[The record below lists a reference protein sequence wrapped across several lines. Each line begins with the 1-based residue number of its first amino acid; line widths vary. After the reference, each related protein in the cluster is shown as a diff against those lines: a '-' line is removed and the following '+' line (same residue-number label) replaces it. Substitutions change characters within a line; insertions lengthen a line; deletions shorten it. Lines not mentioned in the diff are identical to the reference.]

1 MEWHPFNTNTEDTM
15 FINQA
20 FRPMINLK
28 SFRSIFVRFSASL
41 KVVSL
46 YSLNILLLIFLAI
59 CLWALPQSGD
69 LLVRASE
76 ATTTYSRF
84 YLLCA
89 LYFYVF
95 ITWYTSRVV
104 AWQSRAHSKSTFS
117 AWMMVHLPR
126 LMGYY
131 IYSIFVVAYLNSP
144 LFFDGLIN
152 FWIFLGCMALDFFI
166 YLYLI
171 KLFTWKGQPSERKL
185 AFYNFIFWFNI
196 LLLFLCALVAYK
208 WSLLIFVIL
217 SQSMFM
223 FLVVNREQAMKNTK
237 SICPPGILSEIFQKL
252 RVNETENA
260 LFTVL
265 QVVYTFGLLVYLSA
279 VTWLHFAINAG
290 TLTILFCALGV
301 IAGAVNLLKT
311 LSYLS
316 KINLTLLLFVFLFIT
331 GFFSEP
337 HAVQLNST
345 NSAQDAPFQKRQN
358 FEEYLKHWMDHHA
371 LELQR
376 DSIVPLI
383 FVHADGGASR
393 SGYWVASV
401 LARLEGEA
409 GFSRNLFC
417 LSGASGGSVGNA
429 TFFALLN
436 AKTQG
441 SPNQQ
446 TSILQRSQ
454 DFLST
459 DFLSYTLARMLGP
472 GALINLIV
480 PIIPDR
486 ARALEIA
493 LEDGMKDPNGA
504 DQLFK
509 TPFSRLVADTTN
521 SKYTLPILCINAT
534 QMQDGNPALISN
546 IKIDSS
552 ISKARL
558 DILSQIDNGKDINLS
573 TATILSARFPYLS
586 PAGLIVDTKP
596 DPMTPGQILKQHHY
610 YVDGGYFDNSGA
622 GIVQE
627 MIQKIERLKND
638 TPAGTS
644 SGIKFN
650 LRQLQKLRYIIIH
663 ITNSRL
669 QDNNLERI
677 HPFKNDLFA
686 PIVTIAGTYGS
697 QTAVNN
703 ARLEDYF
710 YSLNKYDKTNKD
722 TILNKYFDINL
733 YSNNSKED
741 YPMNWVIS
749 DAIRKK
755 MNNRLIQ
762 QKELNMLIKAL
773 KTYYLK
779 HSSRP

>member
-1 MEWHPFNTNTEDTM
+1 
-15 FINQA
+15 
-20 FRPMINLK
+20 MIKQN
-28 SFRSIFVRFSASL
+28 SVRGIFVRFSANL
-41 KVVSL
+41 KVIEL
-46 YSLNILLLIFLAI
+46 YSLNILLLVFLAL

-76 ATTTYSRF
+76 ATAVYSRF

-95 ITWYTSRVV
+95 ITWYTSRAV
-104 AWQSRAHSKSTFS
+104 AWQSPVHSKSYFS
-117 AWMMVHLPR
+117 AWMMIHLPR
-126 LMGYY
+126 LLGYY

-152 FWIFLGCMALDFFI
+152 FWIFLGCMLLDLFI
-166 YLYLI
+166 YIFLVRI
-171 KLFTWKGQPSERKL
+171 FCWKDQPTERKV
-185 AFYNFIFWFNI
+185 AFYNFVFWFNI
-196 LLLFLCALVAYK
+196 LLIFLCALTGNK
-208 WSLLIFVIL
+208 WSLLAFVVL
-217 SQSMFM
+217 SQGMFM
-223 FLVVNREQAMKNTK
+223 FLVVNRAKAMQNTN
-237 SICPPGILSEIFQKL
+237 SVCPPGILSTIFRKL
-252 RVNETENA
+252 QVDETENA

-265 QVVYTFGLLVYLSA
+265 QVVYIFGLVVYLSA
-279 VTWLHFAINAG
+279 QAWLHFAINAG
-290 TLTILFCALGV
+290 TLTILFCAFGV
-301 IAGAVNLLKT
+301 ISGAVNLLKT
-311 LSYLS
+311 LSFLS
-316 KINLTLLLFVFLFIT
+316 KINLTLLLFIFLFIM
-331 GFFSEP
+331 GFFSDP
-337 HAVQLNST
+337 HAIQL
-345 NSAQDAPFQKRQN
+345 QDAANPKATPFQSRQN
-358 FEEYLKHWMDHHA
+358 FDEYLKNWMDHHA

-401 LARLEGEA
+401 LARLEEEA

-429 TFFALLN
+429 TFFSLLYSKYQN
-436 AKTQG
+436 NSA
-441 SPNQQ
+441 QQ
-446 TSILQRSQ
+446 KASILLRSQ

-472 GALINLIV
+472 GALINLIA

-486 ARALEIA
+486 ARALEIS
-493 LEDGMKDPNGA
+493 LEDGMEDPKGM

-509 TPFSRLVADTTN
+509 TPFSKLVANTADAN
-521 SKYTLPILCINAT
+521 YPLPILCINVT

-546 IKIDSS
+546 IKMDSS

-558 DILSQIDNGKDINLS
+558 DILSQIESGKDMNLS

-586 PAGLIVDTKP
+586 PAGLIIEKRP
-596 DPMTPGQILKQHHY
+596 DPAIPGHLLKQHHY

-638 TPAGTS
+638 TLAGAS
-644 SGIKFN
+644 EGIKFN
-650 LRQLQKLRYIIIH
+650 LKQLKKLRYVIVH
-663 ITNSRL
+663 ITNSKLRN
-669 QDNNLERI
+669 DNLERI
-677 HPFKNDLFA
+677 HPFKNDFFA

-703 ARLEDYF
+703 TRLEDYF
-710 YSLNKYDKTNKD
+710 YSLNKYEKLNRDSV
-722 TILNKYFDINL
+722 LNKYFDINL
-733 YSNNSKED
+733 YTRDPKDD

-749 DAIRKK
+749 NAVRKK
-755 MNNRLIQ
+755 MNERLGQ
-762 QKELNMLIKAL
+762 QDELNTLIRAL
-773 KTYYLK
+773 KSYYLK
-779 HSSRP
+779 HPTSEP

>member
-1 MEWHPFNTNTEDTM
+1 
-15 FINQA
+15 
-20 FRPMINLK
+20 MINSK
-28 SFRSIFVRFSASL
+28 TVRGIFVRFSASL
-41 KVVSL
+41 KVVEL
-46 YSLNILLLIFLAI
+46 YSLNILLLIFLSI

-76 ATTTYSRF
+76 ATSTFSRF

-95 ITWYTSRVV
+95 ITWYTSRAV
-104 AWQSRAHSKSTFS
+104 AWQSRVQSKSSFS

-131 IYSIFVVAYLNSP
+131 IYSIFVLAYLNSP

-152 FWIFLGCMALDFFI
+152 FWVFLGCLALDFFI
-166 YLYLI
+166 YLYLT
-171 KLFTWKGQPSERKL
+171 KLFSWKGQPSEREV
-185 AFYNFIFWFNI
+185 AFYNFVFWFNI
-196 LLLFLCALVAYK
+196 FLLFVCPFISFK
-208 WSLLIFVIL
+208 WGLLTFVIF
-217 SQSMFM
+217 SQGMFM
-223 FLVVNREQAMKNTK
+223 FLVVNRRKAMKN
-237 SICPPGILSEIFQKL
+237 SEIICPPGILGKLFRKFQ
-252 RVNETENA
+252 VDDTENA

-265 QVVYTFGLLVYLSA
+265 QIVYTFGFLVYLAA
-279 VTWLHFAINAG
+279 VIWLHFAINAG

-311 LSYLS
+311 LSFLS
-316 KINLTLLLFVFLFIT
+316 KINLTLLLVVFLFIT

-337 HAVQLNST
+337 HSVQLNNTANPGAS
-345 NSAQDAPFQKRQN
+345 PFQTRQN
-358 FEEYLKHWMDHHA
+358 FDEYLKNWMDQHA

-376 DSIVPLI
+376 DSIVPLV

-429 TFFALLN
+429 TFFSLLHSKYDDK
-436 AKTQG
+436 ADQD
-441 SPNQQ
+441 S
-446 TSILQRSQ
+446 SILLRTQN
-454 DFLST
+454 FLST

-472 GALINLIV
+472 GAIINLIA

-493 LEDGMKDPNGA
+493 LEDGMENPKGMDR
-504 DQLFK
+504 LFK
-509 TPFSRLVADTTN
+509 TPFSRLVANRSDT
-521 SKYTLPILCINAT
+521 KYPLPILCINIT

-558 DILSQIDNGKDINLS
+558 DILSQIEAGKDINLS

-586 PAGLIVDTKP
+586 PAGLVIEKQPDTLV
-596 DPMTPGQILKQHHY
+596 PGRTTKQYHY

-638 TPAGTS
+638 TLSS
-644 SGIKFN
+644 SGANVKFD
-650 LRQLQKLRYIIIH
+650 RKQLKKLRYVIIH

-669 QDNNLERI
+669 QNNNLEHI

-703 ARLEDYF
+703 TRLEDYF
-710 YSLNKYDKTNKD
+710 YSLNKYDKINKD
-722 TILNKYFDINL
+722 SVLNKYFDINL
-733 YSNNSKED
+733 YTGDPNED

-749 DAIRKK
+749 NSVRRR
-755 MNNRLIQ
+755 MNVRLSQ

-773 KTYYLK
+773 KSYYIK
-779 HSSRP
+779 HPSK